1 MENVHNKCGGINLK
15 KSNKIIYSIFIV
27 FGIFIIGASLYYVIA
42 NNENKNK
49 NNDIKEKV
57 ISEISYLEEKTVNI
71 FNKMNQIEYDNYK
84 ISVENIEEGQ
94 SSGASEDTNDENNQQ
109 STSESSSNSEQ
120 SNQELSGE
128 QNQNNSQASGENSSS
143 NSKQNTDE
151 QENNQKYVLQRTGVL
166 TEEKNI
172 DWDTTKIEIESLYT
186 SLPTITLDLY
196 NTNIDQNEILSFN
209 SEIDI
214 LTEKI
219 KSESKQDTLTQL
231 VNVYDFIVKFMK
243 QVNDDELEVVGIETK
258 QNILKAYSKLDT
270 DDWNSI
276 NQDIQTAIEIFSK
289 LMTNKD
295 LNNDNQYFINKTYI
309 MLNELKNSI
318 EKQDKEI
325 FLIKYEE
332 LVEELRKV

>member
-71 FNKMNQIEYDNYK
+71 FNKMNQIEYGNYK

-172 DWDTTKIEIESLYT
+172 DWDATKIEIESLYT